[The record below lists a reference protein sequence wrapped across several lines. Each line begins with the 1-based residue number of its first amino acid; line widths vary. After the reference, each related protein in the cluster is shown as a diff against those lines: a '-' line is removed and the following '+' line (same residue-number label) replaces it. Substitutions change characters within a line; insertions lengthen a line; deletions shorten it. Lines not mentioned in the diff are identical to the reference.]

1 MTTTPSPVTKQS
13 PRALR
18 RALRH
23 RLSRGQSMVEYSIVS
38 HALLLL
44 GSGAV
49 MGISQ
54 YLRLF
59 DSLDTYLR
67 SLYTVLAMGA
77 V

>member
-1 MTTTPSPVTKQS
+1 MRTLPTPSRKT
-13 PRALR
+13 RALR
-18 RALRH
+18 RALRR
-23 RLSRGQSMVEYSIVS
+23 RLTRGQSMVEYSIVS

-44 GSGAV
+44 GGGAV

-54 YLRLF
+54 YLKLF
-59 DSLDTYLR
+59 EGLDIYLR

>member
-1 MTTTPSPVTKQS
+1 MTTTQLQTLKSTRRPSSLKQ
-13 PRALR
+13 RLR
-18 RALRH
+18 
-23 RLSRGQSMVEYSIVS
+23 RGQSMVEYSIVS

-59 DSLDTYLR
+59 DALDTYLK
-67 SLYTVLAMGA
+67 SVYTVLAMGA

>member
-1 MTTTPSPVTKQS
+1 MTTTQLQTQKSTRRPSSLKQ
-13 PRALR
+13 RLR
-18 RALRH
+18 
-23 RLSRGQSMVEYSIVS
+23 RGQSMVEYSIVS

-59 DSLDTYLR
+59 DALDTYLK
-67 SLYTVLAMGA
+67 SVYTVLAMGA

>member
-1 MTTTPSPVTKQS
+1 MNANPIRST
-13 PRALR
+13 RALR
-18 RALRH
+18 RALRR
-23 RLSRGQSMVEYSIVS
+23 RLTRGQSMVEYSIVS

-44 GSGAV
+44 GGGAV

-54 YLRLF
+54 YLKLF
-59 DSLDTYLR
+59 EGLDIYLR

>member
-1 MTTTPSPVTKQS
+1 MTRTTLQNL
-13 PRALR
+13 PRTPRRNATLGKRLR
-18 RALRH
+18 
-23 RLSRGQSMVEYSIVS
+23 RGQSMVEYSIVT

-44 GSGAV
+44 GTGAA

-59 DSLDTYLR
+59 DSLDIYLR
-67 SLYTVLAMGA
+67 SVYTVLAMGA

>member
-1 MTTTPSPVTKQS
+1 MASTTLQNQVPVSRKV
-13 PRALR
+13 RLGKRLR
-18 RALRH
+18 
-23 RLSRGQSMVEYSIVS
+23 RGQSMVEYSIVS

-44 GSGAV
+44 GTGAA

-59 DSLDTYLR
+59 DSLDIYLR
-67 SLYTVLAMGA
+67 SVYTVLAMGA

>member
-1 MTTTPSPVTKQS
+1 MTTTMLQTQPSPRRRGSLKQ
-13 PRALR
+13 RLR
-18 RALRH
+18 
-23 RLSRGQSMVEYSIVS
+23 RGQSMVEYSIVS

-59 DSLDTYLR
+59 DALDTYLK
-67 SLYTVLAMGA
+67 SVYTVLAMGA

>member
-1 MTTTPSPVTKQS
+1 MTTTTPVTKS
-13 PRALR
+13 TRALR
-18 RALRH
+18 RALRR
-23 RLSRGQSMVEYSIVS
+23 RLTRGQSMVEYSIVS

-59 DSLDTYLR
+59 ESIDTYLR

>member
-1 MTTTPSPVTKQS
+1 MTRTTLQNL
-13 PRALR
+13 PRTPRRNPTLGKRLR
-18 RALRH
+18 
-23 RLSRGQSMVEYSIVS
+23 RGQSMVEYSIVT

-44 GSGAV
+44 GTGAA

-59 DSLDTYLR
+59 DSLDIYLR
-67 SLYTVLAMGA
+67 SVYTVLAMGA

>member
-1 MTTTPSPVTKQS
+1 MTTTLERQPKTRSRQALKQ
-13 PRALR
+13 RLR
-18 RALRH
+18 
-23 RLSRGQSMVEYSIVS
+23 RGQSMVEYSIVT

-59 DSLDTYLR
+59 DSLDIYLR
-67 SLYTVLAMGA
+67 SVYTVLAMGA

>member
-1 MTTTPSPVTKQS
+1 MTTTTTNQIPQA
-13 PRALR
+13 RRLAQLR
-18 RALRH
+18 K
-23 RLSRGQSMVEYSIVS
+23 RLARGQSMVEYSIVS

-44 GSGAV
+44 GTGAV

-59 DSLDTYLR
+59 DSLDTYLK
-67 SLYTVLAMGA
+67 SVYTVLAMGA

>member
-1 MTTTPSPVTKQS
+1 MTTTVQNQSLPVRRTTLKQ
-13 PRALR
+13 RLR
-18 RALRH
+18 
-23 RLSRGQSMVEYSIVS
+23 RGQSMVEYSIVS

-54 YLRLF
+54 YLKLF
-59 DSLDTYLR
+59 DALDTYLR
-67 SLYTVLAMGA
+67 SVYTVLAMGG

>member
-1 MTTTPSPVTKQS
+1 MTCTTLQRQRP
-13 PRALR
+13 ALR
-18 RALRH
+18 RKQMLGKRLR
-23 RLSRGQSMVEYSIVS
+23 RGQSMVEYSIVT

-44 GSGAV
+44 GTGAA

-59 DSLDTYLR
+59 DSLDIYLR
-67 SLYTVLAMGA
+67 SVYTVLAMGA

>member
-1 MTTTPSPVTKQS
+1 MTTTMLQTQPSPRRTSSLKQ
-13 PRALR
+13 RLR
-18 RALRH
+18 
-23 RLSRGQSMVEYSIVS
+23 RGQSMVEYSIVS

-54 YLRLF
+54 YLKLF
-59 DSLDTYLR
+59 DALDTYLK
-67 SLYTVLAMGA
+67 SVYTVLAMGA

>member
-1 MTTTPSPVTKQS
+1 MTTTMLQTQPSSRRRSSLKQ
-13 PRALR
+13 RLR
-18 RALRH
+18 
-23 RLSRGQSMVEYSIVS
+23 RGQSMVEYSIVS

-59 DSLDTYLR
+59 DALDTYLK
-67 SLYTVLAMGA
+67 SVYTVLAMGA

>member
-1 MTTTPSPVTKQS
+1 MTTTLERQPKTRSRPALKQ
-13 PRALR
+13 RLR
-18 RALRH
+18 
-23 RLSRGQSMVEYSIVS
+23 RGQSMVEYSIVT

-59 DSLDTYLR
+59 DSLDIYLR
-67 SLYTVLAMGA
+67 SVYTVLAMGA

>member
-1 MTTTPSPVTKQS
+1 MMTTRQNPPSTVRRTTLKQ
-13 PRALR
+13 RLR
-18 RALRH
+18 
-23 RLSRGQSMVEYSIVS
+23 RGQSMVEYSIVS

-54 YLRLF
+54 YLKLF
-59 DSLDTYLR
+59 DALDTYLR
-67 SLYTVLAMGA
+67 SVYTVLAMGA